1 MEQMTQVASTQHQ
14 RSNPVME
21 PGPLSET
28 GTWRDFVSVTK
39 VGITVANLMT
49 VFAGLWL
56 SSAGQATGWMIL
68 WTLLGTAL
76 VIMSGTCLNNYIDR
90 DLDRYMDRTAKR
102 ALAAGTL
109 NAKTVL
115 GMGIGFAVVGSA
127 ILTFA
132 VNPLTAVIGLIGLFD
147 YVVIYTMWLKRTST
161 LSTIGGAISG
171 AVPIVMGWTAFSNNL
186 EIGAWTLF
194 LIMFLWQSPHTLAL
208 SIRRSEDYG
217 KAGIP
222 VLPVV
227 KGFEVTKRH
236 MMRWVAAMIPASLLI
251 REFTYAGNAFIVTML
266 VLGLVWFAH
275 TMTGFFAKDTIRWA
289 RQSFVISLIYLT
301 AMNIVLIVGASLL

>member
-1 MEQMTQVASTQHQ
+1 MEQMTQVASTQ

-39 VGITVANLMT
+39 VGITVANLLT

-56 SSAGQATGWMIL
+56 SSGGQATGMMIL

-109 NAKTVL
+109 NPKTVL
-115 GMGIGFAVVGSA
+115 WMGIGFAVAGSV

-147 YVVIYTMWLKRTST
+147 YVVIYTMWMKRTTT

-171 AVPIVMGWTAFSNNL
+171 GVPIVMGWTAFSNNL
-186 EIGAWTLF
+186 DMGALMLF

-208 SIRRSEDYG
+208 SIRRAEDYG

-236 MMRWVAAMIPASLLI
+236 MMRWVAVMIPASLLI
-251 REFTYAGNAFIVTML
+251 REFTYAGNAFLVTML

-275 TMTGFFAKDTIRWA
+275 TLTGFFAKDTIRWA

-301 AMNIVLIVGASLL
+301 AMNIVLIVEASLL